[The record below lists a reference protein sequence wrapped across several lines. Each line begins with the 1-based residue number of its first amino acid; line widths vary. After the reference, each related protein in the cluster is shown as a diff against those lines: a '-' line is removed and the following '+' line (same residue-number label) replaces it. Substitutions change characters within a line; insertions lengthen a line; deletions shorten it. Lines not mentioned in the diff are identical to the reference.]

1 MTMERP
7 PPATKPPAPRTGSFA
22 GAPRQHGRPSA
33 VATAVMPS
41 NASAM
46 TAPGGVVR
54 RDGVGGMHG
63 QRSAGQE
70 AKDLAIC
77 PLDAG
82 GPAIG
87 PVRSDQ
93 NA

>member
-1 MTMERP
+1 MP
-7 PPATKPPAPRTGSFA
+7 IIAS
-22 GAPRQHGRPSA
+22 
-33 VATAVMPS
+33 VMI
-41 NASAM
+41 
-46 TAPGGVVR
+46 APGGVVR

-63 QRSAGQE
+63 LQSAGQGS
-70 AKDLAIC
+70 KDLAIG